1 MTKQEV
7 ATSVA
12 KKIDIDHRQAVK
24 AVEAVMETI
33 MDAVSGGDEVTLRG
47 FGTFKTV
54 VRRAKKARDISRRET
69 IMLPESKK
77 PVFKPCKDFV
87 SRVRK

>member
-12 KKIDIDHRQAVK
+12 KKIGIDHRQAVK

-47 FGTFKTV
+47 FGTFNTV

>member
-54 VRRAKKARDISRRET
+54 VRRAKRARDISRRET

>member
-12 KKIDIDHRQAVK
+12 KKIGIDHRQAVK

>member
-7 ATSVA
+7 AAKVA
-12 KKIDIDHRQAVK
+12 EKTNIDHRQAVK
-24 AVEAVMETI
+24 TVEAVMETI

-54 VRRAKKARDISRRET
+54 FRRAKKAHDISRRET

-77 PVFKPCKDFV
+77 PVFKACKDFIA
-87 SRVRK
+87 RVRK

>member
-1 MTKQEV
+1 M

-12 KKIDIDHRQAVK
+12 KKIGIDHRQAVK

>member
-1 MTKQEV
+1 M
-7 ATSVA
+7 A